1 MTGKDIMQHVLAK
14 TSSDLRKILNAT
26 PAKSGLMDQT
36 RSERK
41 AFSKR
46 TRIRSSGDGEKGKD
60 EKEINEYKKC
70 RRHRLSYQGSCQA
83 QAWL

>member
-1 MTGKDIMQHVLAK
+1 MVLKLKNQLRLTQDLERNSGEERPNGSNSQRTKGIFK
-14 TSSDLRKILNAT
+14 TYEN
-26 PAKSGLMDQT
+26 PM
-36 RSERK
+36 
-41 AFSKR
+41 
-46 TRIRSSGDGEKGKD
+46 SGDGEKGKD